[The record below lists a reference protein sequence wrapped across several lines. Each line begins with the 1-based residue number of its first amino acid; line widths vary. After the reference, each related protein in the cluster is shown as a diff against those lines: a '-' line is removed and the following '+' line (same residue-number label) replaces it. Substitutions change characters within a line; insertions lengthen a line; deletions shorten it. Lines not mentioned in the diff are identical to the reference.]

1 MNKTLYISDLDG
13 TLLNERAEV
22 SENSVRI
29 INDFISSGGF
39 FSFATARTV
48 VTAVPMTE
56 KININVP
63 VVLMN
68 GVCIYDTVKKEYI
81 KTEKIPDSAF
91 EKMTDILK
99 RFDLSGFLFTIND
112 GILETWYEN
121 LDSEYAKKFYEER
134 TRKFGKKFIKT
145 ESFSLCAGKNA
156 VYFSVTDTKEKL
168 DPVYSLLRN
177 TEGLHID
184 YYRDVY
190 SSDSWYMELSSSE
203 ASKYNAVMYLR
214 SRYGFDKVT
223 GFGDN
228 LNDLPLFRACDE
240 TWAVSNAR
248 EEVKQA
254 ASGIIKS
261 NAEDGVALKISDIK
275 KAALICCGR

>member
-145 ESFSLCAGKNA
+145 ESFYLCAGKNA